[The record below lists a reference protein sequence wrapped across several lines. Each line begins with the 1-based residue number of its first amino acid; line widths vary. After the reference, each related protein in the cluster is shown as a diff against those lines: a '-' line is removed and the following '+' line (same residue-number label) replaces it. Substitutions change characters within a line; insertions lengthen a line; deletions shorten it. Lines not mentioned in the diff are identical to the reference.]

1 LPRESRRPA
10 EQRTASRRWRTCGV
24 GSRRRGRGSSIPR
37 VHTRLR
43 RRVWGRAALRGSW
56 QAPGLAGDRRHRH
69 CRTPPP
75 STCCEVPSCRTRR
88 RSSEHSTV
96 SSLSGRPRRTPPSRR
111 ARAHAPASCCVSAT
125 SSLLEIE
132 ASSYPQRWGSPD
144 PGPGPRPRPRP
155 PALAAALALAAAPAL
170 ALAPALAPAPALAL
184 APVVALA
191 LAPALPPYAHT
202 IALALVQALAP
213 MSVKVWLAGAAGR
226 ARRLGSATADPTHP
240 RPSSRLGA
248 RLVLGRPLLSGVSPR
263 ALRDISW
270 QRHAV
275 TTTRPKFGQPL
286 ALLFSRPVSCPS
298 SYCAARC
305 PTASAREPS
314 VSRHVGELFHNNTD
328 PPEPPTLLSRGE
340 HKHSPKKTLRS
351 SIRAEWPRWCD
362 RFVVSARIQTISQLI
377 FIPSYSSRTVRSQ
390 GELGQFS
397 YFYHIFT

>member
-43 RRVWGRAALRGSW
+43 RRVWGRAALRGRW

-88 RSSEHSTV
+88 RSSVHSTV

-155 PALAAALALAAAPAL
+155 PAPAPALALAAAPAL

-184 APVVALA
+184 ALALDLAPVVGLA

-298 SYCAARC
+298 SSCAARC
-305 PTASAREPS
+305 LTASAREPS
-314 VSRHVGELFHNNTD
+314 VSRHVGELFHNNTESTGA
-328 PPEPPTLLSRGE
+328 PYSTVPGGAQTLT
-340 HKHSPKKTLRS
+340 KKTLRS

-362 RFVVSARIQTISQLI
+362 RFVVSARIQTITTHIHTLL
-377 FIPSYSSRTVRSQ
+377 FFSYRTVSR
-390 GELGQFS
+390 
-397 YFYHIFT
+397 